1 MLDSMPNIIAPRT
14 AIPSGI
20 PDAQMLANELPMMV
34 PNTAP
39 EMPSANPSAAP
50 LAVKAIP
57 FKKPCDIEPPKKSDV
72 YKAKR
77 SVATVKY
84 IDILCSSFRL
94 SGEASAIVKPA
105 WCIQVAIIIFLLLTA
120 YYSFVTRCGLIFR
133 GDLL

>member
-1 MLDSMPNIIAPRT
+1 MVESMPNIIAPRT

-84 IDILCSSFRL
+84 IDTLCSSFRL
-94 SGEASAIVKPA
+94 DGAASTIIKPV
-105 WCIQVAIIIFLLLTA
+105 WIIQFVIIIYLLLTE
-120 YYSFVTRCGLIFR
+120 YYGFVTRRRLIFW
-133 GDLL
+133 G

>member
-1 MLDSMPNIIAPRT
+1 MVESMPNIIAPRT

-50 LAVKAIP
+50 LAAKAIP

-77 SVATVKY
+77 SVATVQF
-84 IDILCSSFRL
+84 IDTLYSSFRL
-94 SGEASAIVKPA
+94 AGDGERNCQTSLVYSGHNYNIFIVNSVLP
-105 WCIQVAIIIFLLLTA
+105 
-120 YYSFVTRCGLIFR
+120 FR
-133 GDLL
+133 YKVWPDI